1 MIKYLLNEID
11 RLNKELKEYEK
22 EVNRLHD
29 FTIEVSKRRGE
40 TEWENNMLTAR
51 VHRLENRLKKQIK
64 CNGEK

>member
-29 FTIEVSKRRGE
+29 FTIEVSKRRGKA
-40 TEWENNMLTAR
+40 EWENNMLTTR